1 VRKLVGREAVGVLA
15 VAVVSAGALGCGSGG
30 DGESPPERGGDV
42 RVSVSAFPDH
52 LDPQLASTREARQ
65 AVRLTHLPLLAY
77 GYGGGEEGAEVIPAL
92 AEELPEV
99 SEDGVGYE
107 LRLRRGMVYSDGTPI
122 RASDFERAIERL
134 FDLGSPGAPL
144 YAAIAGARE
153 YGAGAAASIEGIET
167 DDRSGRIAIELTE
180 PRGDFPNL
188 LALPYAAPAPRSE
201 AAGRGDGLPPA
212 SGPYRVSA
220 VEPPERFELDRNPR
234 FRTVLDGGAEIPVG
248 VPDRITVERNP
259 DRSAQ
264 VREVRSGRADL
275 MVDSPPLARQEEI
288 EASIPERYRLEDT
301 LASYHFWMNTRT
313 PPFND
318 RRVRQAV
325 NYAIDR
331 ERLARLLGGR
341 VEPNQQIL
349 PAGMPGHEDLTL
361 YPGPDLETATDL
373 IAEANPVDRWVTV
386 WTDDDPSRMRAAAY
400 YRGVLTRIGLGGEL
414 EVIPA
419 ERYPAA
425 IGDAGGTDLDT
436 GLWLHRP
443 RYPHPNEF
451 FEPLLSGSAIAPVAN
466 RNLARADFPEL
477 NVEIERL
484 ADLGLDQAEGA
495 YAELDR
501 RFTEEAVWA
510 PWGRVRVAIFVSG
523 RIDLDRVVFHPVF
536 GHDYSSLALLENGE
550 K

>member
-1 VRKLVGREAVGVLA
+1 
-15 VAVVSAGALGCGSGG
+15 
-30 DGESPPERGGDV
+30 
-42 RVSVSAFPDH
+42 VSAFPDH

-65 AVRLTHLPLLAY
+65 AVRLTHVPLLTYAHA
-77 GYGGGEEGAEVIPAL
+77 GGEEGAQVIPAL
-92 AEELPEV
+92 AEEPPEI
-99 SEDGVGYE
+99 SEDGVSYE
-107 LRLRRGMVYSDGTPI
+107 LRLRPGMRYADGTPI

-144 YAAIAGARE
+144 YRAIAGARE
-153 YGAGAAASIEGIET
+153 YAAGGAASIAGIEA

-188 LALPYAAPAPRSE
+188 LALPYAAPVPRRRSG
-201 AAGRGDGLPPA
+201 GRGDGLPPA
-212 SGPYRVSA
+212 SGPYRVSRL
-220 VEPPERFELDRNPR
+220 ERPERLELERNPR
-234 FRTVLDGGAEIPVG
+234 FSTLLDGGAEIPVG

-264 VREVRSGRADL
+264 VRAVARGRADL
-275 MVDSPPLARQEEI
+275 MVDSPPSARQEEI
-288 EASIPERYRLEDT
+288 EANFPERYRLEDT

-318 RRVRQAV
+318 LRVRQAV

-331 ERLARLLGGR
+331 QRLARLLGGR
-341 VEPNQQIL
+341 VEPGQQVL
-349 PAGMPGHEDLTL
+349 PPGMPGHEDLTL
-361 YPGPDLETATDL
+361 YPGPDLETARGL
-373 IAEANPVDRWVTV
+373 IAEANPLDRWVTV
-386 WTDDDPSRMRAAAY
+386 WTDDDPRHLRAGAY
-400 YRGVLTRIGLGGEL
+400 YRGVLTRIGLGGGL

-451 FEPLLSGSAIAPVAN
+451 FEPLLSGSAVARTAN
-466 RNLARADFPEL
+466 RNLARVDIPEL

-501 RFTEEAVWA
+501 QFMEQAVWA
-510 PWGRVRVAIFVSG
+510 PWGRVRVATFVSG
-523 RIDLDRVVFHPVF
+523 RIDLDRLVFHPVF
-536 GHDYSSLALLENGE
+536 GHDYSSLALIENGE